1 MPEGLPRHNLLTESL
16 TGFCQYIGALEESIT
31 SDSHQLSSANRY
43 SSMSSKPSLQRP
55 DRNTPLSTH
64 PHTHPCTTR
73 RRFGHN
79 KGGSLGLSEG
89 LRGGDTSCTMI
100 LDTSFGSVTKGR
112 AHPVPNRQKMWVS
125 VSTNWMS
132 RR

>member
-1 MPEGLPRHNLLTESL
+1 MPESLPRHDLLTESL

-31 SDSHQLSSANRY
+31 SDSRQLSSASRY
-43 SSMSSKPSLQRP
+43 LSMSSKPSLQRP

-73 RRFGHN
+73 RQFGHS
-79 KGGSLGLSEG
+79 KGGSSRLSEEV
-89 LRGGDTSCTMI
+89 RGGDTSCTTI
-100 LDTSFGSVTKGR
+100 LDTSFGSVTKDR
-112 AHPVPNRQKMWVS
+112 AHPVPSRQKMWVS
-125 VSTNWMS
+125 VSISRMS